1 MKIAVCIKQVVTREW
16 QVRINDSKTWVRD
29 QDASWELN
37 EPDAYALEESLR
49 LREKHGG
56 EVIVVSAGP
65 ARVTQV
71 LREALARGADRAVH
85 VDLVV
90 HGHVHDHYLVHSRDR
105 TFVCAGSATDLH
117 HAGYNV
123 YEIDVEKRSWKIERR
138 VWNGARYRAFRAA
151 LASENPPDI
160 CRSCGIYNGTF

>member
-16 QVRINDSKTWVRD
+16 QVRINEARTWVRD

-71 LREALARGADRAVH
+71 LP
-85 VDLVV
+85 
-90 HGHVHDHYLVHSRDR
+90 
-105 TFVCAGSATDLH
+105 
-117 HAGYNV
+117 
-123 YEIDVEKRSWKIERR
+123 RR
-138 VWNGARYRAFRAA
+138 WRAA
-151 LASENPPDI
+151 PIAPFTSRATSSRPP
-160 CRSCGIYNGTF
+160 TP